1 MKKLISTVL
10 VGSLAVTAAG
20 CAGGKNEGEAPGADG
35 KQGPTK
41 FTISL
46 NTSGNAYAE
55 SSPNINED
63 KWVKKLEKLANVDM
77 DIRFLPLK
85 EFDQKMA
92 VMFAGNDIPDVVQG
106 SSVNSKAMSG
116 SVEAGLFMPL
126 DDLLKEYAPNL
137 MKQVPKQAWDE
148 VSYEGKIYAV
158 PAWLSNPS
166 RRALFIRTDLLEKTG
181 LPAPK
186 TVEDMLN
193 VMRAMKKL
201 GVENPYQIREKFK
214 YADTIFGSYDVI
226 GSQFELQNGQVVPKF
241 FDVENMTKALQA
253 YKTMFDE
260 GLIPKDFATVTSTD
274 YGKNIEAGK
283 VGMWSANAEGMA
295 NYRTKVKKVVP
306 EAKIDIIPSPKGPEG
321 YGGHIL
327 YGSLSTALY
336 INNNVKKET
345 AIGIIKF
352 LDWMLTDE
360 AEKFFSIGVE
370 GENYTVENGQIKYK
384 FPQTKE
390 EVDEEGFRGNLWWTH
405 DITINKLRASLSQDG
420 KDLAKAFDTVLA
432 KEGLGT
438 IEFTPMLNAFA
449 KYPDLMPTSDT
460 APKLIIDHMVKM
472 IYGKEPI
479 SDWPK
484 VIEEYKAK
492 GGNEVI
498 KEATE
503 RYNKKE
509 GVIVR
514 NNVK

>member
-20 CAGGKNEGEAPGADG
+20 CGGGKNEGEAPGADG

-55 SSPNINED
+55 SSTNINED
-63 KWVKKLEKLANVDM
+63 KWVKKLEKLGNVDM

-116 SVEAGLFMPL
+116 SVEAELFMPL

-148 VSYEGKIYAV
+148 VSYQGKIYAV

-226 GSQFELQNGQVVPKF
+226 GSQFELQDGQVVPKF

-321 YGGHIL
+321 HGGHLL

-345 AIGIIKF
+345 AIGIVKF

-390 EVDEEGFRGNLWWTH
+390 EVDEEGFRSNLWWAH

-438 IEFTPMLNAFA
+438 IEFTPTLNAFA

-460 APKLIIDHMVKM
+460 APKLIIDPMVKM

-498 KEATE
+498 KEATD